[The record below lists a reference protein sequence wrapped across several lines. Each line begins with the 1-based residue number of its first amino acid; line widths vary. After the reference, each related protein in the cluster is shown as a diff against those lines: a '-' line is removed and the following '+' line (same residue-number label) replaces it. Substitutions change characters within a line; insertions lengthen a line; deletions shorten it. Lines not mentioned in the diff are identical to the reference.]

1 MTEVAVCTDSSSLL
15 TPAAAAAL
23 EVDVVPVAVALDGE
37 PFDGEANLEDFYERM
52 RGGAIATTSQP
63 SPGDFAVAYGQAATR
78 GAQEILSIHLDARVS
93 GTASSAKLAAQ
104 ETELRVLVVSV
115 PTVSFGV
122 AVCVRS
128 ARQALVD
135 GADAR
140 EAADVAMATGSK
152 LDNAFAARAV
162 TGGRVAA
169 APREWTLLRFA
180 DGVARP
186 LSRHGSDNA
195 AVQALARHVQEAS
208 RQPAAAAVG
217 HASEQVEASADA
229 LAEALDRSGTIVAVE
244 RYRVGA
250 AVGAHTGPDGFGAFW
265 WPAG

>member
-23 EVDVVPVAVALDGE
+23 EVDVVRVAVALDGE
-37 PFDGEANLEDFYERM
+37 PVDGEADLEDFYERM

-63 SPGDFAVAYGQAATR
+63 SPGDFAAAYEDAFAR
-78 GAQEILSIHLDARVS
+78 GAREILSIHLDARVS
-93 GTASSAKLAAQ
+93 GTASSAELAAGQ
-104 ETELRVLVVSV
+104 AELRVLVVAV

-122 AVCVRS
+122 ALCVRA
-128 ARQALVD
+128 ARQALAE

-140 EAADVAMATGSK
+140 EAADVALALGAE
-152 LDNAFAARAV
+152 LDNAFAARAA

-169 APREWTLLRFA
+169 PPRDWTLLRFA

-186 LSRHGSDNA
+186 LSRHGSDDA
-195 AVQALARHVQEAS
+195 AVQALARRVEGAS
-208 RQPAAAAVG
+208 RQALAAAVG
-217 HASEQVEASADA
+217 HASKQVEAPADA
-229 LAEALDRSGTIVAVE
+229 LAEALNGSAKVVAVE